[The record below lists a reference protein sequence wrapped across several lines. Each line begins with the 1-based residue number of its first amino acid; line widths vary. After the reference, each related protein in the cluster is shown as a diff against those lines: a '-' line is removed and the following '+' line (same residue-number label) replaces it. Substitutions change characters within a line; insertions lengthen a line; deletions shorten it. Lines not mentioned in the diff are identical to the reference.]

1 MSEETTKSDDIID
14 IEPNMISEPVAQNKA
29 VSPGRMWRNAILG
42 LVLGLLFAIAG
53 GWIYRQTLSNYFPSD
68 QVSALS
74 ARLDGIETVNKDT
87 AKRVD
92 AIIALT
98 EELKSKLSAAQATSD
113 KSQKA
118 TTELQ
123 NKADGI
129 AADVETLKQNL
140 TTAQTALDEF
150 KTKLATDAG
159 VGGTPDATS
168 VARIAA
174 LEKSLAALNAA
185 PVVAMNESAA
195 LALAITTI
203 KTKISDGVSFQADFD
218 ILKKLAPKLEGLD
231 VLGSVAQT
239 GSANAAQ
246 LATEIDGIVAKL
258 PKVEVKPALPQS
270 WLDHIGSYFSGL
282 VSIKTIDAS
291 DISIVAQ
298 KASAL
303 VASGDY
309 AQALD
314 ILDKSGLTLSPD
326 LQRWREKVVSRI
338 AVEKALA
345 KTTAEV
351 SLLLAAKG

>member
-1 MSEETTKSDDIID
+1 MSEETKKADDIID
-14 IEPNMISEPVAQNKA
+14 IEPHMINETVAQETS
-29 VSPGRMWRNAILG
+29 VSSGRKWRNAALG

-74 ARLDGIETVNKDT
+74 ARLDGIEAFNKDT

-118 TTELQ
+118 TTDLQ
-123 NKADGI
+123 NKTMGVAT
-129 AADVETLKQNL
+129 DVETLKQHL
-140 TTAQTALDEF
+140 ATAQTGLDEL
-150 KTKLATDAG
+150 KAKIAG
-159 VGGTPDATS
+159 GTSVGGTVDATTA
-168 VARIAA
+168 ARIAA
-174 LEKSLAALNAA
+174 VEKALTALNAA
-185 PVVAMNESAA
+185 PAVAKSEASA
-195 LALAITTI
+195 LALAITSI
-203 KTKISDGVSFQADFD
+203 KTKISDGVSFQTEFD
-218 ILKKLAPKLEGLD
+218 TLKKLAPKADGLD
-231 VLGSVAQT
+231 VLGSVAQN

-246 LATEIDGIVAKL
+246 LATEIDGIIAKL
-258 PKVEVKPALPQS
+258 PKADVKPVLPQS
-270 WLDHIGSYFSGL
+270 WLEHIGSYFSGL
-282 VSIKTIDAS
+282 VTIKTIDTG

-309 AQALD
+309 AQALEV
-314 ILDKSGLTLSPD
+314 LDKSGLALSAD
-326 LQRWREKVVSRI
+326 LERWREKVASRI
-338 AVEKALA
+338 TVEQALA
-345 KTTAEV
+345 KATAEV